1 MNRHCPQ
8 RRGFTLIELLV
19 VIAIIGVLIG
29 LLLPAV
35 QKVRE
40 AANRMKCG
48 NNLKQLGLAL
58 HNYHSAFDSFPPG
71 TYCQPQGWVSATPN
85 LEWVYFIHY
94 LLPFFEQQAYY
105 NDLSGGAGAGNWTQN
120 TPWSANPG
128 NWTQLSMPIQI
139 LLCPSDPG
147 PPTSLHAGIPLAR
160 TNYLGFFSGLQDSDN
175 WSQAFP
181 SNQRAFFTMGNTH
194 TLSVAGIIDGT
205 SNTLAVGEYV
215 RGLDDYD
222 SRGWFYSNRACNQ
235 LMYAT
240 GTPNTS
246 TPDNLIDFQGYCSGN
261 YNAPGQPCVVDDGNG
276 YGGDNFVSS
285 RSHHTGGVNA
295 LFADG
300 HVQFIANSVP
310 LSTWQAI
317 AWVSDGN
324 VPGDY

>member
-1 MNRHCPQ
+1 MHAR

-48 NNLKQLGLAL
+48 NNLKQIGLAL
-58 HNYHSAFDSFPPG
+58 HNYHSTFDTFPPG
-71 TYCQPQGWVSATPN
+71 TYCSVNGWVSSTPQ

-94 LLPFFEQQAYY
+94 LLPFFEQQAIYA
-105 NDLSGGAGAGNWTQN
+105 DLGGGNWSAGRPWFASEQAPW
-120 TPWSANPG
+120 TPIFGVPF
-128 NWTQLSMPIQI
+128 QI

-147 PPTSLHAGIPLAR
+147 NPLSTHAGVPLAR

-175 WSQAFP
+175 WNTTYP
-181 SNQRAFFTMGNTH
+181 GTQRAFFTMGKDRA
-194 TLSVAGIIDGT
+194 LSVAGITDGT

-215 RGLDDYD
+215 RGVDEPD

-235 LMYAT
+235 FMYAT

-246 TPDNLIDFQGYCSGN
+246 TPDNLIDFSHYCSPG
-261 YNAPGQPCVVDDGNG
+261 YNAPSQPCVVDDGNS

-285 RSHHTGGVNA
+285 RSFHLGGVNA
-295 LFADG
+295 LFGDG
-300 HVQFIANSVP
+300 HIAFVSNGVP
-310 LSTWQAI
+310 LATWQAI

-324 VPGDY
+324 IPGDY